1 MTAMI
6 AQPIPACAAC
16 SLTQLMLTPGNGI
29 TSSTPIPSG
38 IVLDPSGCSHLMVT
52 CMALNG
58 ASVFMHFNINE
69 GGPISNPGSQ
79 LVTATLDC
87 VGGQWMFQQ
96 GGIDRIINEINCQN
110 EF

>member
-16 SLTQLMLTPGNGI
+16 SLTQLMLTPGNGM
-29 TSSTPIPSG
+29 TSR
-38 IVLDPSGCSHLMVT
+38 
-52 CMALNG
+52 
-58 ASVFMHFNINE
+58 
-69 GGPISNPGSQ
+69 GPISNPGST